1 MTLLA
6 DYHQPLSEVL
16 QEVAD
21 LPSERITV
29 AELVDRFGGRA
40 MGALLLLFGL
50 LCLLPLPPGG
60 TTLFGLPLLLLAPQ
74 LVIGRHAPWL
84 PLRLRLREV
93 PLSDMRG
100 RLPRLIRWLRR
111 VEAISQPR
119 LTFMFGAVGER
130 LIGIVCT
137 ALALVLILP
146 IWGGNFLP
154 ALAVAVLSLAMI
166 LKDGLLA
173 LVGYALV
180 LISGTVLA
188 LAAGIIIKILQQ
200 GWAALAGA

>member
-21 LPSERITV
+21 LPSERISV

-60 TTLFGLPLLLLAPQ
+60 TTIFGTPLLLLAPQ

-84 PLRLRLREV
+84 PQSVRRRAVRLD
-93 PLSDMRG
+93 DMRG
-100 RLPRLIRWLRR
+100 RLPRLIRSLQR
-111 VEAISQPR
+111 VESVSQPR
-119 LTFMFGAVGER
+119 LTFLFGPVGER
-130 LIGIVCT
+130 LIGVVCT
-137 ALALVLILP
+137 VLAFVLILP
-146 IWGGNFLP
+146 IWGGNILP
-154 ALAVAVLSLAMI
+154 ALAVVVLSLALI

-180 LISGTVLA
+180 AISGAVLA
-188 LAAGIIIKILQQ
+188 LAANVIVKVLLHVWSVVTGP
-200 GWAALAGA
+200 

>member
-21 LPSERITV
+21 LPSEHITV

-60 TTLFGLPLLLLAPQ
+60 TTIFGLPLLLLAPQ

-84 PLRLRLREV
+84 PQRVRLRPV
-93 PLSDMRG
+93 PLNDVRG
-100 RLPRLIRWLRR
+100 RLPRLVRWLKR
-111 VEAISQPR
+111 VEAVSQPR
-119 LTFMFGAVGER
+119 LTFLFGSVGER
-130 LIGIVCT
+130 LIGVVCT
-137 ALALVLILP
+137 VLAFVLILP
-146 IWGGNFLP
+146 IWGGNILP
-154 ALAVAVLSLAMI
+154 ALAVVVLSLALI
-166 LKDGLLA
+166 LKDGILA
-173 LVGYALV
+173 LLGYALV
-180 LISGTVLA
+180 AVSGAVLA
-188 LAAGIIIKILQQ
+188 LAAHIIIRMMQHAWTVIT
-200 GWAALAGA
+200 GA

>member
-16 QEVAD
+16 QDVAD
-21 LPSERITV
+21 LPSDHITV

-60 TTLFGLPLLLLAPQ
+60 TTIFGTPLLLLAPQ
-74 LVIGRHAPWL
+74 LVLGRHAPWL
-84 PLRLRLREV
+84 PQRIRLRRV

-111 VEAISQPR
+111 VEAVSQPR
-119 LTFMFGAVGER
+119 LTFLFGPVGER
-130 LIGIVCT
+130 LIGVVCT
-137 ALALVLILP
+137 VLAFVLILP
-146 IWGGNFLP
+146 IWGGNLLP
-154 ALAVAVLSLAMI
+154 ALAVTVLSLALI
-166 LKDGLLA
+166 LKDGALA
-173 LVGYALV
+173 LVGYVLV
-180 LISGTVLA
+180 AISGTVLA
-188 LAAGIIIKILQQ
+188 LAAHIIIKMLHHA
-200 GWAALAGA
+200 WTVVAGA

>member
-6 DYHQPLSEVL
+6 DRHQPLSEVL

-29 AELVDRFGGRA
+29 AELVERFGGRA
-40 MGALLLLFGL
+40 MGALLLVFGL
-50 LCLLPLPPGG
+50 LCLLPLPPGA

-84 PLRLRLREV
+84 PQRVRLRQV
-93 PLSDMRG
+93 PLDDMRA

-111 VEAISQPR
+111 IEAVSQPR
-119 LTFMFGAVGER
+119 LTFLFGPVGER
-130 LIGIVCT
+130 LIGAVCT
-137 ALALVLILP
+137 VLAFVLILP
-146 IWGGNFLP
+146 IWGGNLLP
-154 ALAVAVLSLAMI
+154 ALAVSVLSLALI

-173 LVGYALV
+173 LLGYALV
-180 LISGTVLA
+180 AVSGAVLA
-188 LAAGIIIKILQQ
+188 LAASIIFAVLEHV
-200 GWAALAGA
+200 WTVVSGA

>member
-6 DYHQPLSEVL
+6 DYHRPLSEVL

-21 LPSERITV
+21 LPSDHITV

-60 TTLFGLPLLLLAPQ
+60 TTIFGLPLLLLAPQ

-84 PLRLRLREV
+84 PQRIRLRRV

-100 RLPRLIRWLRR
+100 RMPRLIRWLRR
-111 VEAISQPR
+111 VEGVSQPR
-119 LTFMFGAVGER
+119 LVFMFGSVGER
-130 LIGIVCT
+130 LIGVVCT
-137 ALALVLILP
+137 VLAFVLILP
-146 IWGGNFLP
+146 IWGGNILP
-154 ALAVAVLSLAMI
+154 ALAVTVLSLALI
-166 LKDGLLA
+166 LKDGVLA
-173 LVGYALV
+173 ILGYILVA
-180 LISGTVLA
+180 ISGTVLA
-188 LAAGIIIKILQQ
+188 LAAHIIIRMLQHA
-200 GWAALAGA
+200 WTVVAGA

>member
-21 LPSERITV
+21 LPSEHITV

-60 TTLFGLPLLLLAPQ
+60 TTIFGLPLLLLAPQ

-84 PLRLRLREV
+84 PQKVRLRRV
-93 PLSDMRG
+93 PLDDVRG
-100 RLPRLIRWLRR
+100 RLPRLVRWLKR
-111 VEAISQPR
+111 VEAVSQPR
-119 LTFMFGAVGER
+119 LTFLFGSVGER
-130 LIGIVCT
+130 AIGVVCT
-137 ALALVLILP
+137 VLAFVLILP
-146 IWGGNFLP
+146 IWGGNILP
-154 ALAVAVLSLAMI
+154 ALAVVVLSLALI
-166 LKDGLLA
+166 LKDGILA
-173 LVGYALV
+173 LLGYALV
-180 LISGTVLA
+180 AVSGAVLA
-188 LAAGIIIKILQQ
+188 LAAHIIIRMMQHAWTVI
-200 GWAALAGA
+200 AGA

>member
-6 DYHQPLSEVL
+6 DYHRPLSEVL

-21 LPSERITV
+21 LPSDHITV

-60 TTLFGLPLLLLAPQ
+60 TTIFGLPLLLLAPQ

-84 PLRLRLREV
+84 PQRVRLRRV

-100 RLPRLIRWLRR
+100 RMPRLIRWLRR
-111 VEAISQPR
+111 VESVSQPR
-119 LTFMFGAVGER
+119 LVFMFGAVGER
-130 LIGIVCT
+130 VIGVVCT
-137 ALALVLILP
+137 LLAFVLILP
-146 IWGGNFLP
+146 IWGGNILP
-154 ALAVAVLSLAMI
+154 ALAVTVLSLALI
-166 LKDGLLA
+166 LKDGVLA
-173 LVGYALV
+173 ILGYILVA
-180 LISGTVLA
+180 ISGTVLA
-188 LAAGIIIKILQQ
+188 LAAHIIIRMLRHA
-200 GWAALAGA
+200 WTVVAGA